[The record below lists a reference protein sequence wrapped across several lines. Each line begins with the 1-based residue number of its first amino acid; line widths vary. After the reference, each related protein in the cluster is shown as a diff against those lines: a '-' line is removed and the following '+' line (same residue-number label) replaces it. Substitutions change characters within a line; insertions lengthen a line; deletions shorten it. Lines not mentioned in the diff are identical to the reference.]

1 MANNVYKGGVFEINN
16 QFLHFFGTTLNLK
29 NIDYMKF
36 KTYDRHS
43 FFYGIKEWIFGLIV
57 MMIICSIF
65 KNIMWIGDIYIFTIV
80 ALITY
85 NVVEHKKQ
93 FFGLIISTGV
103 KQIELA
109 SESKDFL
116 NEVHDAILDGMKSD
130 SANYII
136 NFDSHDIQNNG
147 IISNGDKNINKVS
160 KND

>member
-1 MANNVYKGGVFEINN
+1 
-16 QFLHFFGTTLNLK
+16 
-29 NIDYMKF
+29 
-36 KTYDRHS
+36 
-43 FFYGIKEWIFGLIV
+43 
-57 MMIICSIF
+57 MIICSIF

-80 ALITY
+80 VLIAY

-109 SESKDFL
+109 SDSKDFL